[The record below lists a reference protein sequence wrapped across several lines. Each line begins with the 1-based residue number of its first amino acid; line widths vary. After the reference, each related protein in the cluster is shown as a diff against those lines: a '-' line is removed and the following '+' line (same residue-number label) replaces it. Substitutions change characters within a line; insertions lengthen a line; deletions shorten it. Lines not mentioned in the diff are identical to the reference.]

1 MSKNYLDIAANGNLV
16 KKSIEELCYAISQN
30 PEENS
35 GKYFKLRY
43 DTDNEH
49 TNELDR
55 VSIVLETIK
64 PEMPKINGEL
74 GQVLINDGNNWI
86 SPSEIFFSSNEN
98 ETRVGPDL
106 VGKEKKKFLLSSNPL
121 FKTNENGDSV
131 EGESFRLSLSDSAGA
146 YFQDSSLLY
155 LSGRSQARFS
165 DTSILSMINNSK
177 LSISGNSSTIIS
189 NSADTKIK
197 EYTTINIAGQSKID
211 ITGKHLTALDGDT
224 RFTMHDNSAMDL
236 TRDAQIFA
244 HGPVQLHIDDG
255 KYYSR
260 ITVYSRLYYSDI
272 GGRPSPDLT
281 AEEIRTNAATSFSF
295 SSSGYSSIEELL
307 AAGYVLEENN
317 SFSKYSTYYYL
328 SDTFV
333 STDMKDHYSGNNST
347 DSYLNAAA
355 IRMHDKALLSMDSGA
370 SIIAHDT
377 PQIYFEDN
385 AKAYVRG
392 NSVTEINGNAKTRI
406 IDDAY
411 INISNGSLTLQN
423 KGGYDSCLHMNGG
436 TILFNTGD
444 VSKVPYDPYLLA
456 ESNQITFIGQA
467 ATGAKRES
475 EYYNYPNPP
484 EFLTPKMVKFEGS
497 FTFIDP
503 KATESVR
510 WFEDFT
516 ESNKEALISAL
527 SSSEYNIHTNVV
539 QGSSSV
545 TSKKIDTGYSYTVS
559 NFYYGQGSTDV
570 FGDLNDLVPEN
581 NNPRFKIANESM
593 IVIDTDSDD
602 GANYIRI
609 GAADKLLQI
618 IKMGNIFEQMTGNAH
633 SEMHDDSCFI
643 MRGTTTKVPWK
654 EGMKPDQWTKTH
666 LDKSWYRPITTDNG
680 PLFSMYDKSQFIMRG
695 NWDYSEEYSIY
706 SSNFTFIDENIEI
719 APVSIETMTEE
730 TRKKFFNAI
739 NKTQLD
745 AGEYTLYNNLK
756 DAYDEETGELLT
768 TISSTLNPDGGLSL
782 TISKFKY
789 NSVPENWNESLEKV
803 EGQSLLEV
811 IENAEVR
818 IKGDSVFKMNDFSIV
833 ATSEGISFGNGEN
846 SVTFS
851 IEELK
856 KLKTFLSNSE
866 IEE

>member
-1 MSKNYLDIAANGNLV
+1 MPDSKNYLDIAASGELV
-16 KKSIEELCYAISQN
+16 KKSIEEICHAISQN

-35 GKYFKLRY
+35 GKYFKLKY

-55 VSIVLETIK
+55 VSIVLETIDSDL
-64 PEMPKINGEL
+64 PKINGNL
-74 GQVLINDGNNWI
+74 GQLIMSDGNGWVKTSNLI
-86 SPSEIFFSSNEN
+86 SSYDSSAK
-98 ETRVGPDL
+98 ETRIGPFL
-106 VGKEKKKFLLSSNPL
+106 STNKFLITGSSTHP
-121 FKTNENGDSV
+121 GDSATYN
-131 EGESFRLSLSDSAGA
+131 LSLSGRTNVAASGYSILNMSGSSSLKMSDYSHA
-146 YFQDSSLLY
+146 YFKNSGILQ
-155 LSGRSQARFS
+155 LSGKSNVSFDS
-165 DTSILSMINNSK
+165 NNLTS
-177 LSISGNSSTIIS
+177 
-189 NSADTKIK
+189 
-197 EYTTINIAGQSKID
+197 
-211 ITGKHLTALDGDT
+211 LDGNT

-333 STDMKDHYSGNNST
+333 SVDMKSNYSGYNST
-347 DSYLNAAA
+347 ESYLNGAA
-355 IRMHDKALLSMDSGA
+355 IRMHDKALLSMASGA
-370 SIIAHDT
+370 SIVAHDT
-377 PQIYFEDN
+377 PAIYFEDN
-385 AKAYVRG
+385 ARTYIRG
-392 NSVTEINGNAKTRI
+392 DSFLEINGTSKTYIRDEANINMYNAAT
-406 IDDAY
+406 
-411 INISNGSLTLQN
+411 LTMQN
-423 KGGYDSCLHMNGG
+423 EGGYDPCLCMNGG
-436 TILFNTGD
+436 TILFNAGD
-444 VSKVPYDPYLLA
+444 KSKVPYDPYLIA
-456 ESNQITFIGQA
+456 EPNQITYIGQA
-467 ATGAKRES
+467 ASGVNKTS
-475 EYYNYPNPP
+475 YYNYPKSP

-497 FTFIDP
+497 FTFTDP

-527 SSSEYNIHTNVV
+527 RSSEYNIRTSVV

-545 TSKKIDTGYSYTVS
+545 TSKKLDTGYSYTVS
-559 NFYYGQGSTDV
+559 NFYYGQGGTNV
-570 FGDLNDLVPEN
+570 FGDLNSLVPEN
-581 NNPRFKIANESM
+581 NNPRFRIANESM
-593 IVIDTDSDD
+593 IIVDTYSDS

-633 SEMHDDSCFI
+633 SEMHDNSCFI
-643 MRGTTTKVPWK
+643 MRGGKTPTAPWA
-654 EGMKPDQWTKTH
+654 EGMRPSAYTKTH
-666 LDKSWYRPITTDNG
+666 LNKTWRRPIETEDS
-680 PLFSMYDKSQFIMRG
+680 PLLSLYDSSQFIMRG
-695 NWDYSEEYSIY
+695 RWNYSKDFSIY
-706 SSNFTFIDENIEI
+706 SDEFTFIDTEI
-719 APVSIETMTEE
+719 SEVPTSIASMTEATKE
-730 TRKKFFNAI
+730 KFFNAL
-739 NKTQLD
+739 NESSFS
-745 AGEYTLYNNLK
+745 GYGYSRYNNLR
-756 DAYDEETGELLT
+756 DVYDVETGELLT
-768 TISSTLNPDGGLSL
+768 TIITTENADGGFS
-782 TISKFKY
+782 ISVSNFEY
-789 NSVPENWNESLEKV
+789 NDVPEGWSESLKKI

-811 IENAEVR
+811 VEDAEVR
-818 IKGDSVFKMNDFSIV
+818 ISGNSILKMNDFNIE
-833 ATSEGISFGNGEN
+833 ATSEGISFGDGTEK
-846 SVTFS
+846 VTFS